1 MMNYRQIY
9 VMNRYGKALVI
20 AMLGERERERDG
32 GREIGRQKDRG
43 REGDGERDG
52 MYVMTKMYL
61 INALLIFKYY
71 WYVKVHV
78 NFKCI

>member
-1 MMNYRQIY
+1 MNYRQIY
-9 VMNRYGKALVI
+9 VMDRHGKALVI

-32 GREIGRQKDRG
+32 DWETERG

-52 MYVMTKMYL
+52 MYVMPKMYL